1 MKNLKLSI
9 TLTATVLAGTAF
21 LSAQVSSVEDR
32 EALLERVERFEVKP
46 LDDIAGQFFHIAD
59 PFYAFE
65 ALEEQ
70 LAEAAAEAETIAGSA
85 TEMSEAGSGISDR
98 ELLETLAERIHPSG
112 VMEFGST
119 AHLIFGQRRVR
130 AGEFISVRY
139 QENDYRLEI
148 VEVGSRTFKLRLN
161 EEVISKRIQ

>member
-9 TLTATVLAGTAF
+9 TLVATFLAGAAF
-21 LSAQVSSVEDR
+21 LSAQVSSVEER
-32 EALLERVERFEVKP
+32 EALLERVERFEVIP
-46 LDDIAGQFFHIAD
+46 MDDIAGQFSHVAD

-65 ALEEQ
+65 ALEER
-70 LAEAAAEAETIAGSA
+70 LAEAAAEAETIAGGE
-85 TEMSEAGSGISDR
+85 TGIPEAGLGVSDR
-98 ELLETLAERIHPSG
+98 ELLEALAERIRPSG

-139 QENDYRLEI
+139 QENDYRLEV